1 MKTVRN
7 LKNLFCSPHSPVSL
21 ARSAYS
27 LSLEIYFYCAK
38 RENIKSFPFSLRI
51 YLATR
56 SNLECLNNPS
66 LGFRFNSEL
75 KTEANARTN
84 LGGRGILSL
93 AFIGPSVSLSNQ
105 KVVRRGVVC
114 HERLF
119 SVSSRCKQDEDT
131 EFVVLSISFR
141 FETLV
146 FPSTRY
152 VIALWLCV
160 TFVRRRGDSRWTGLV
175 RRFLIS
181 ASCQGLA
188 FLFAHFSEAKRL
200 FSFQASSLDYS
211 VSKL

>member
-84 LGGRGILSL
+84 LGGRGYFHSRLSAHQFRYRIKKSFGARCRVPRETL
-93 AFIGPSVSLSNQ
+93 
-105 KVVRRGVVC
+105 
-114 HERLF
+114 
-119 SVSSRCKQDEDT
+119 SVSSRCKQDEET
-131 EFVVLSISFR
+131 ARSFFMLSISFR
-141 FETLV
+141 DASSLV
-146 FPSTRY
+146 FPSTRH

-160 TFVRRRGDSRWTGLV
+160 TFVWRRGDSRWSTLV
-175 RRFLIS
+175 RRFRIS

-188 FLFAHFSEAKRL
+188 CF
-200 FSFQASSLDYS
+200 YS
-211 VSKL
+211 RISQKPNN